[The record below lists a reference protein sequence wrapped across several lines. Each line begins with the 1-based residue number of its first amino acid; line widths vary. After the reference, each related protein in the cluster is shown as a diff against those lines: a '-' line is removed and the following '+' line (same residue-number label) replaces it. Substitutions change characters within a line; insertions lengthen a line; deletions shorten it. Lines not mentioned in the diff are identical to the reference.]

1 MLLFSCM
8 SCLYILHINLLSVI
22 SFANIFFHSVD
33 CVFVLSMASFA
44 VKKKPLSLI
53 RSYLFHFVFIS
64 LAFILLS
71 LLQQNEHVV
80 CYFIHSFF
88 FLTLSLFTCFTILI
102 TICHSVYICLLL
114 SVSPTRLSPTRA
126 GSKST

>member
-1 MLLFSCM
+1 M

-71 LLQQNEHVV
+71 
-80 CYFIHSFF
+80 
-88 FLTLSLFTCFTILI
+88 
-102 TICHSVYICLLL
+102 
-114 SVSPTRLSPTRA
+114 VSPTRLSPTRA